1 MTGWT
6 AEMVRKGVCMGLV
19 DTFLFGLVEI
29 PETREDTASALDEA
43 RKEFMVYPSRFR
55 QAKIDA
61 LEQALDRFRRITD
74 V

>member
-1 MTGWT
+1 
-6 AEMVRKGVCMGLV
+6 MGLV
-19 DTFLFGLVEI
+19 DTLLFGLVEI

-43 RKEFMVYPSRFR
+43 RREFMVYPSRFR

-61 LEQALDRFRRITD
+61 LESALDRFRRSTD